1 MAFRKS
7 GRHFHPLGIIIF
19 NKTFKVMNNTKK
31 ELSWFKLSL
40 LHFLYESHPELTE
53 DTYFLN
59 TRGDLAA
66 DIYSEAIKNGHNH
79 KEAEELAHEV
89 LYKGLHFS
97 KHDTLVTIIWNEF
110 SGTVPMGVAKD
121 LAIKILPKCDTVF
134 ARYPLSDNFAFSD
147 KYSSLYAELTGILLI
162 YLEGIELQ

>member
-1 MAFRKS
+1 
-7 GRHFHPLGIIIF
+7 
-19 NKTFKVMNNTKK
+19 MNNTHK

-53 DTYFLN
+53 DNDLLN

-66 DIYSEAIKNGHNH
+66 ETYSEAIKNGHNH
-79 KEAEELAHEV
+79 LEAEGLAHKE

-110 SGTVPMGVAKD
+110 SGLIPMGLAKEC
-121 LAIKILPKCDTVF
+121 AIKILPKFETVF
-134 ARYPLSDNFAFSD
+134 SRYPLNDEFA
-147 KYSSLYAELTGILLI
+147 YSSEFNDLYTELTGALSLW
-162 YLEGIELQ
+162 LEDNELQ